1 MNPVLSIQDIAALT
15 VIASFVGGILLWAGS
30 RLFAT
35 RTDLHLLR
43 ADLQKNTMET
53 GLIGRDVSW
62 IKAKL
67 TDAGAPR

>member
-67 TDAGAPR
+67 TDDGAPR